1 LDTADRDTST
11 MVIFFTILL
20 GLVTVIFLKWKLAK
34 PKNLNIPKPFWYPL
48 QKDKNFKWITE
59 NVRNGT
65 LPKMFQPEVF
75 TYLPISHI
83 FSGAVIISD
92 FDLIKEAF
100 RAWVVSL

>member
-1 LDTADRDTST
+1 MIVL
-11 MVIFFTILL
+11 FTVLFGFIIVL
-20 GLVTVIFLKWKLAK
+20 FLRWKLAK
-34 PKNLNIPKPFWYPL
+34 PNNLNIPKPFWYPL

-65 LPKMFQPEVF
+65 LPKMFQAEIF
-75 TYLPISHI
+75 WKSHI
-83 FSGAVIISD
+83 FAGGIIISD